1 MNTDSQSLETATHTY
16 LCCIT
21 VLWAGDM
28 YAAMTAS
35 FGTYNEIQ
43 MKKIILA
50 GHSYNET
57 LQSY

>member
-16 LCCIT
+16 LCWIT
-21 VLWAGDM
+21 VLWAGDV

-43 MKKIILA
+43 MKK
-50 GHSYNET
+50 GS
-57 LQSY
+57 